1 MDCSRCSGIAGC
13 NDYRY
18 KNVTY
23 FRFGVPTDT
32 HTLPYRFFFF
42 LGSGSFERVKVS
54 GSKGAGVVSES
65 GDAIPVEVGLV
76 DDTAAELDAAV
87 EFDNTAELDAAVA
100 FEGRG
105 ELASDAPV
113 ELAGELS
120 SASRLA

>member
-1 MDCSRCSGIAGC
+1 M
-13 NDYRY
+13 
-18 KNVTY
+18 
-23 FRFGVPTDT
+23 
-32 HTLPYRFFFF
+32 
-42 LGSGSFERVKVS
+42 S

-65 GDAIPVEVGLV
+65 RDALPVEVGLV
-76 DDTAAELDAAV
+76 DDTAEELDA
-87 EFDNTAELDAAVA
+87 TAELDAAVA